1 MNWHEHHHRHH
12 HHRPRMGPI
21 GRFVRSS
28 LRRKLFLWFA
38 LAILMTTV
46 AVAVAMAVLSRG
58 QQSTWHQDFDNG
70 RMWAGRQFASNWDD
84 PAQREL
90 FARETARDLNVDLV
104 LLDAAGNTLL
114 TIGAPCQGNTIDAPV
129 TRGGQLLGTVRACF
143 ANHRPF
149 RPERGVL
156 MVLIIVGVLWAASGK
171 IARRLALPLDEL
183 ASVVKR
189 IGSGDLKA
197 RAERSIRSQDEIG
210 VVAEAINEMAARI
223 EKQLTDQR
231 ELLAAVSHE
240 LRTPLARMRL
250 VSEIARDGGATPKT
264 FDDLDREVV
273 EMDALVGELLA
284 NSRID
289 FGLLQVRELNAKDSA
304 VFALE
309 RAGLPTSL
317 LAVNGAETVRADPT
331 LLARALGNLLDN
343 AKKHGGAVEQ
353 LVVRKDDPSHVV
365 FEVHDRGPGI
375 PADSLTRV
383 FEPFERAGEKK
394 ADGLGLGLNLVK
406 RIAEAHKGSAF
417 ALNRD
422 QGGATVGIRLPLA

>member
-1 MNWHEHHHRHH
+1 MNWHHHH
-12 HHRPRMGPI
+12 HHRPMGPI

-38 LAILMTTV
+38 LAILTTTV
-46 AVAVAMAVLSRG
+46 MVAVAMAVLSRG
-58 QQSTWHQDFDNG
+58 QQTTWQTDYENG
-70 RMWAGRQFASNWDD
+70 RNWVGKQFAARWDNPVERD
-84 PAQREL
+84 A
-90 FARETARDLNVDLV
+90 FARETARDLGLDLRLVDLSGQTLITV
-104 LLDAAGNTLL
+104 GSPCEGNTL
-114 TIGAPCQGNTIDAPV
+114 DAPV
-129 TRGGQLLGTVRACF
+129 LRAGERIGTVRACF
-143 ANHRPF
+143 ANRRPF

-156 MVLIIVGVLWAASGK
+156 ILLIIVGVLWAASGK
-171 IARRLALPLDEL
+171 IARRIARPLDEL
-183 ASVVKR
+183 AGVVKR
-189 IGSGDLKA
+189 IGGGDLKA
-197 RAERSIRSQDEIG
+197 RAEMSLRTRDEIG
-210 VVAEAINEMAARI
+210 VVAEAINEMATRI

-284 NSRID
+284 NSRVD
-289 FGLLQVRELNAKDSA
+289 FGLLQVRELDAKDAA

-309 RAGLPTSL
+309 RAGLPVAL
-317 LAVNGAETVRADPT
+317 LSVDGASTVRADPT
-331 LLARALGNLLDN
+331 LLARALGNLIDN
-343 AKKHGGAVEQ
+343 AKKHGGAVDRF
-353 LVVRKDDPSHVV
+353 VVRKGDQAHVV

-375 PADSLTRV
+375 PADALTRV

-394 ADGLGLGLNLVK
+394 AEGLGLGLNLVK

-422 QGGATVGIRLPLA
+422 QGGATVGISLPVA

>member
-1 MNWHEHHHRHH
+1 
-12 HHRPRMGPI
+12 MGPI
-21 GRFVRSS
+21 GHFVRTS

-46 AVAVAMAVLSRG
+46 AVGVAMAVLSAG
-58 QQSTWHQDFDNG
+58 QQSTWHQDFANG
-70 RMWAGRQFASNWDD
+70 QKWVGKQFAAKWDSPTERDAFARGAAQDLNIDLLLVD
-84 PAQREL
+84 PAGQ
-90 FARETARDLNVDLV
+90 
-104 LLDAAGNTLL
+104 TLL
-114 TIGAPCQGNTIDAPV
+114 QVGDPCVGGTVDAPV
-129 TRGGQLLGTVRACF
+129 IREGRTLGAVRACF

-149 RPERGVL
+149 RPERGL
-156 MVLIIVGVLWAASGK
+156 LAVLIIVVVLWGVSGR
-171 IARRLALPLDEL
+171 IARRLARPLDEL

-189 IGSGDLKA
+189 LGGGDLKA
-197 RAERSIRSQDEIG
+197 RAVMSARSLDEIG
-210 VVAEAINEMAARI
+210 VVADAINEMASRI

-284 NSRID
+284 NSRVD
-289 FGLLQVRELNAKDSA
+289 FGLLQVRELDAKDAA

-309 RAGLPTSL
+309 RAGLSVEL
-317 LAVNGAETVRADPT
+317 LTVDGAQTVRADPT
-331 LLARALGNLLDN
+331 LLARALGNLIDN
-343 AKKHGGAVEQ
+343 AKKHGGSVDRF
-353 LVVRKDDPSHVV
+353 VVRKGDQAHVV

-394 ADGLGLGLNLVK
+394 AEGLGLGLNLVK
-406 RIAEAHKGSAF
+406 RIAEAHKGTAF

-422 QGGATVGIRLPLA
+422 QGGATVGISLPLA